1 MIARLSRGLEERG
14 YEVDVAPTSSE
25 ALERTKYTSHRG
37 VVFDADPTTAQAKE
51 LATSFR
57 SQPGMG
63 LVPVLYTVAAER
75 QVQLA
80 DLVADRSAVR
90 SRDDPHEVIVQTLER
105 LRRDTRVGRTFVR
118 YDTSFAVVMRYGGRV
133 FQGEVINVS
142 RGGLMIRSGDQMPP
156 IGTQVGVSMRLPGEV
171 APVEVQSR
179 VARVELYDE
188 GASKVG
194 VEFENF
200 VGRCEPIY
208 ISFLCTLDAAL
219 PTRRSQA
226 PEERLEL

>member
-1 MIARLSRGLEERG
+1 
-14 YEVDVAPTSSE
+14 
-25 ALERTKYTSHRG
+25 
-37 VVFDADPTTAQAKE
+37 
-51 LATSFR
+51 
-57 SQPGMG
+57 
-63 LVPVLYTVAAER
+63 
-75 QVQLA
+75 
-80 DLVADRSAVR
+80 
-90 SRDDPHEVIVQTLER
+90 
-105 LRRDTRVGRTFVR
+105 
-118 YDTSFAVVMRYGGRV
+118 
-133 FQGEVINVS
+133 
-142 RGGLMIRSGDQMPP
+142 MIRSGDQMPP

-226 PEERLEL
+226 PEERLDL